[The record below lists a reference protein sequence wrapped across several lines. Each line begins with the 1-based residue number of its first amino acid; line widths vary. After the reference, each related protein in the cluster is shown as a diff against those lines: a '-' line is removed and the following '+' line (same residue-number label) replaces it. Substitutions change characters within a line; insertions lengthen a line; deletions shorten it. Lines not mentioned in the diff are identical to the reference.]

1 MTMDGFVI
9 TALHRELER
18 ELLPARVNRVYQPS
32 PHQILLHLRRPGETL
47 KLLLSIHPRLARV
60 HLTRTEGKNPPSP
73 PRFCLFLRKYLEG
86 SQLVAIKRPQ
96 FERILD
102 FSFLARTELGETEE
116 RI

>member
-47 KLLLSIHPRLARV
+47 KLLLSIHPPPGPGPPHPDRREKPTLAAPLLPLPAQIFRGEPTGC
-60 HLTRTEGKNPPSP
+60 HQTPP
-73 PRFCLFLRKYLEG
+73 
-86 SQLVAIKRPQ
+86 V
-96 FERILD
+96 
-102 FSFLARTELGETEE
+102 
-116 RI
+116 